1 MYHDKLKS
9 YKKLKYEIIISEL
22 CRYKSM
28 NSDELI
34 QILKNEDSRY
44 LLFLLLKKHNC
55 FDYELLRK
63 IFNNLNKNSI
73 RCNLEKAEEKFFVN
87 RDFREEYFEI
97 EEFIK
102 KII

>member
-1 MYHDKLKS
+1 MYYDKLES

-22 CRYKSM
+22 CRYKSI
-28 NSDELI
+28 NNDELI

-55 FDYELLRK
+55 IDYEILRK
-63 IFNNLNKNSI
+63 IFSNLKRNSI
-73 RCNLEKAEEKFFVN
+73 RCNLEKAEEKFFIN
-87 RDFREEYFEI
+87 KNFREEYFEI